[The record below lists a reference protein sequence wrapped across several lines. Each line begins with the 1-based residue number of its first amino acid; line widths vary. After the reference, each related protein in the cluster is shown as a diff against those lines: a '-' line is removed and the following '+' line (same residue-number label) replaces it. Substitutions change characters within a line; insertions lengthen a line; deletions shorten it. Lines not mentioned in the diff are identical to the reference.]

1 MMVDQMQ
8 RRLAA
13 IIVADVVGYSRLTT
27 LDEEGTIGR
36 INKRMDEIVRPEI
49 EKAGGR
55 FVKHTGDGFIAEF
68 PSVAAAFKCASTI
81 QEQFDVRNA
90 ENRKEGVREPL
101 LIRIGLDIG
110 DIITRDGDVFGNG
123 VNIAARLEGLA
134 APGGIC
140 VSQRARDHLT
150 QFEMQFRDLGEQKLK
165 NIAEPVR
172 AFQVTRESPGILY
185 LISHNTLYRRIA
197 IWVAVLAVAGIATIG
212 YLLWYPRG
220 VSDPEEFLTAR
231 LGELQCS
238 WLRINEFSESEA
250 GVELAI
256 VGASVTPGSSVERAL
271 RQYAQANGVPIS
283 RISVSGIAPMESTQC
298 ELIEGLRRYQHT
310 GIRRLEADETTVGTD
325 TDIRFTLVFDPDEL
339 HEYAH
344 IYSID
349 PDGSMILAENRE
361 QLVERA
367 ERLADGRYAVDY
379 LSDHIGWGGIMLME
393 SDGPIDNELVLSLA
407 DSQERIPAFE
417 ESAQQDNWR
426 FELLWLNSERDDA
439 DES

>member
-1 MMVDQMQ
+1 MGDQMQ

-55 FVKHTGDGFIAEF
+55 FVKHTGDGFIGEF

-81 QEQFDVRNA
+81 QEQFDVRNV
-90 ENRKEGVREPL
+90 ENRKDGVREPL

-140 VSQRARDHLT
+140 VSQRAREHLT

-172 AFQVTRESPGILY
+172 AFQVTKESPGLLY
-185 LISHNTLYRRIA
+185 LITHNSLYRR
-197 IWVAVLAVAGIATIG
+197 VAFWSTAVFLAGAVFLG

-238 WLRINEFSESEA
+238 WLRISEFSESDA
-250 GVELAI
+250 GAELAI
-256 VGASVTPGSSVERAL
+256 VGASVTPGTSVERAL
-271 RQYAQANGVPIS
+271 REYAEANGIAVS
-283 RISVSGIAPMESTQC
+283 RLSVSGIAPMESSQC
-298 ELIEGLRRYQHT
+298 ALIEALRRYQHT

-325 TDIRFTLVFDPDEL
+325 TDVRFTLVFDPDEL

-367 ERLADGRYAVDY
+367 ERLDDGRYAVDY
-379 LSDHIGWGGIMLME
+379 LSDHVGWGGIMLME
-393 SDGPIDNELVLSLA
+393 SDALIDNDLVLSLA
-407 DSQERIPAFE
+407 DSLEQVPAFE
-417 ESAQQDNWR
+417 ESAQRDNWR
-426 FELLWLNSERDDA
+426 FELLWLNSEPDDA
-439 DES
+439 GES